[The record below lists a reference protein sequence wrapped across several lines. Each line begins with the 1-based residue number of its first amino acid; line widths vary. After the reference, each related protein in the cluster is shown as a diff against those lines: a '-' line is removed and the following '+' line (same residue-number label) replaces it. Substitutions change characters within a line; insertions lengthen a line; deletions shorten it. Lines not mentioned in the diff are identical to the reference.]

1 MSADQLDLPQAFISK
16 GVGPRAALM
25 KLGLQAKSP
34 SEKIVWVEDAR
45 MRSILGSC
53 KLSLPSVMSGLRCW
67 VAFIGMCVC
76 GCMHCSCGS
85 VFCRAFAD
93 VLRPHRK
100 IYFPPELEML
110 QAWSELFRSSLT
122 FSNYLGYVR
131 TGCMIVRAGHSVQ
144 LGLVGV
150 CCIRCL
156 VCSTCRC

>member
-1 MSADQLDLPQAFISK
+1 MSADQLDLPQTLISK

-76 GCMHCSCGS
+76 GCMHCGCGS
-85 VFCRAFAD
+85 VFRRAFAD

-122 FSNYLGYVR
+122 FSNYLGYV
-131 TGCMIVRAGHSVQ
+131 
-144 LGLVGV
+144 LGA
-150 CCIRCL
+150 
-156 VCSTCRC
+156 